1 LIVYASS
8 GIYGIMS
15 ETLSTENGRT
25 VLRMQ
30 RELRHPVEKVWRAI
44 TEPGELAGWFPA
56 AVELDLRL
64 DGPITFTF
72 EPDAGALPED
82 QVGSGVIRAY
92 EPPRLIEYT
101 WGDEVLRWELIPA
114 DSGCLL
120 LLTATYDDR
129 PGSASYTSG
138 WIMCFDALE
147 RVLGGSSVPEKEY
160 AVLHEHFVKVY
171 GLDQGVVLDDG
182 GIRFERQLVRPKEAA
197 WDLLTGAAA
206 AAVGALPP
214 AGFVAKGI
222 DAGPVTDVV
231 VAERLTYT
239 WSHGEITWT
248 LRDGNGGARLV
259 LTQTGPAA
267 DELTTWRDHIESLAA
282 ELAGASS
289 ADRPAG

>member
-1 LIVYASS
+1 
-8 GIYGIMS
+8 MT

-72 EPDAGALPED
+72 EEQPDAPVALQD
-82 QVGSGVIRAY
+82 RGVIRAY

-101 WGDEVLRWELIPA
+101 WGDEVLRWELTPA
-114 DSGCLL
+114 DDGCVLH
-120 LLTATYDDR
+120 LTATYDDR
-129 PGSASYTSG
+129 PGSASFTSG
-138 WIMCFDALE
+138 WIMCLDALE
-147 RVLGGSSVPEKEY
+147 RVLGASSVPEKEY

-182 GIRFERQLVRPKEAA
+182 GIRFERQTVRPKEAV
-197 WDLLTGAAA
+197 WDLLTGAVTAT
-206 AAVGALPP
+206 VGAPPP

-222 DAGPVTDVV
+222 DPGSVTDVA

-239 WSHGEITWT
+239 WSNGEITWT

-267 DELTTWRDHIESLAA
+267 DNLTIWRDHIESLAT
-282 ELAGASS
+282 ELLHL
-289 ADRPAG
+289 RQ